1 MANYQDNKCKRDVD
15 TDRNLNWQQTRN
27 EKKQKFKPA
36 TINVNSKQ
44 QLEHAIHTFT
54 IIRC

>member
-27 EKKQKFKPA
+27 EKKRKLKSQ

-44 QLEHAIHTFT
+44 QLEHTFT

>member
-1 MANYQDNKCKRDVD
+1 MANYQDNKCKIDVE

-27 EKKQKFKPA
+27 ENKQKFKPE
-36 TINVNSKQ
+36 TINVN
-44 QLEHAIHTFT
+44 HTFT

>member
-1 MANYQDNKCKRDVD
+1 MANYQDNKCKRYVD

-27 EKKQKFKPA
+27 EKKLKFKPQ

-44 QLEHAIHTFT
+44 QLEQAIRTVT

>member
-1 MANYQDNKCKRDVD
+1 MANCQDNKCKRYVD
-15 TDRNLNWQQTRN
+15 MDKNLNRQQTRN
-27 EKKQKFKPA
+27 EKKRKFKPE

-44 QLEHAIHTFT
+44 QLEHAIRTYT